1 MSKFLYNPIK
11 NDQTALYS
19 SGGGGGGTSVT
30 LNNTYPPVFDNTG
43 VSDTTAATTTV
54 AQQIY
59 ALANNAIPSNSASF
73 ATTTGSVVQLGN
85 ATSGV
90 KVGTAVV
97 PSGASGG
104 YTAISEAGKDV
115 YMQGVKNPVVF
126 GGSITDDVTNINGM
140 TFPKTMVMRAWTP
153 FTITSNALPV
163 FTVNAMGTAGT
174 LIFDILKNGTSIYTA
189 AKPQL
194 AFLATAVSS
203 KFTTD
208 GTQAGNSKGTLAAAT
223 TTFAQGDQITFQ
235 ITSFTSPT
243 GTWTGAKEFI
253 VIA

>member
-1 MSKFLYNPIK
+1 MSKFLHNAIK
-11 NDQTALYS
+11 NDQTTLYS
-19 SGGGGGGTSVT
+19 SGGGGISV
-30 LNNTYPPVFDNTG
+30 NNTWPPPDDNTG
-43 VSDTTAATTTV
+43 TYASTAPTISVARSIYNLASNALPSDT
-54 AQQIY
+54 I
-59 ALANNAIPSNSASF
+59 SF

-85 ATSGV
+85 ATSGL
-90 KVGTAVV
+90 KLGTAVV

-140 TFPKTMVMRAWTP
+140 TFQKTMVMRAWTP

-174 LIFDILKNGTSIYTA
+174 LIFDILKNGTTIYTA

-194 AFLATAVSS
+194 AFLATAVNS

-243 GTWTGAKEFI
+243 GTWTGAKAFI